1 MRTAARI
8 IKKISTATKLQV
20 ACCVSKKI
28 NFILC
33 GNSVATVVTRR
44 VTSKMINSAT
54 RFVDHRRPSAD
65 IQESNLRSSA
75 ACEQAD
81 DRSGKVS
88 VRLALAPFPD
98 RSHHQIAVPDCLP
111 RSSQKPAFWR
121 SGGPRARAPGSRDPR
136 GGVFPGPGD
145 FLPPAPPSF
154 LPECSKMRVFGGF
167 SHINRTI
174 VGIYWVYG
182 YIQGPCEAYLGAWGG
197 QGCPE
202 LENY

>member
-111 RSSQKPAFWR
+111 RSSQNPGFWR
-121 SGGPRARAPGSRDPR
+121 FWGPGPGPRGPGIPGGAFSRAPGTSSPQ
-136 GGVFPGPGD
+136 
-145 FLPPAPPSF
+145 LPPASSQNAP
-154 LPECSKMRVFGGF
+154 K
-167 SHINRTI
+167 
-174 VGIYWVYG
+174 
-182 YIQGPCEAYLGAWGG
+182 
-197 QGCPE
+197 
-202 LENY
+202 

>member
-1 MRTAARI
+1 M
-8 IKKISTATKLQV
+8 KKISTATKLQV
-20 ACCVSKKI
+20 ASCVSKKI

-98 RSHHQIAVPDCLP
+98 RSKPPDYL
-111 RSSQKPAFWR
+111 SQAASQNPGFWR
-121 SGGPRARAPGSRDPR
+121 IWGPGARARGTRDPR
-136 GGVFPGPGD
+136 GAVFPGPGD
-145 FLPPAPPSF
+145 CLPPAPPS
-154 LPECSKMRVFGGF
+154 LLQKAPKMRVFGGF
-167 SHINRTI
+167 SHRNRTI
-174 VGIYWVYG
+174 VGIYRVYG
-182 YIQGPCEAYLGAWGG
+182 YIQGPWGAYLGAWGG

>member
-8 IKKISTATKLQV
+8 MKKISTATKLQV
-20 ACCVSKKI
+20 ASCVSKKI

-98 RSHHQIAVPDCLP
+98 RSLPKIAVPACLP
-111 RSSQKPAFWR
+111 E
-121 SGGPRARAPGSRDPR
+121 SGILADLGARG
-136 GGVFPGPGD
+136 PGPGD
-145 FLPPAPPSF
+145 PGSPGGGFPGPRGLPPPSSPQL
-154 LPECSKMRVFGGF
+154 LPGKLQNGGF
-167 SHINRTI
+167 
-174 VGIYWVYG
+174 
-182 YIQGPCEAYLGAWGG
+182 
-197 QGCPE
+197 
-202 LENY
+202 

>member
-1 MRTAARI
+1 M
-8 IKKISTATKLQV
+8 KKNFTATKLQV
-20 ACCVSKKI
+20 ASCVSKKI

-98 RSHHQIAVPDCLP
+98 RSKPPDYL
-111 RSSQKPAFWR
+111 SQAASQNPGFWR
-121 SGGPRARAPGSRDPR
+121 IWGPGARARGTRDPR
-136 GGVFPGPGD
+136 GAVFLPPGGL
-145 FLPPAPPSF
+145 LPPAPPSSSQKS
-154 LPECSKMRVFGGF
+154 SKMAVLERF
-167 SHINRTI
+167 SHIVSTI
-174 VGIYWVYG
+174 VGIFGVYG
-182 YIQGPCEAYLGAWGG
+182 IFEGPWGAYLGAWGG